1 MSVLQ
6 GLPDLGAP
14 TGSGFAAFGRDGL
27 IVSVPDRLELTR
39 RDGVPELMVSLE
51 RSLAFPPSGL
61 LELAFNAFSSTPGVP
76 ADLRESVLELSVV
89 LGPISP
95 PAVLAADQ
103 LLGAR
108 LAIALMPEAAQVIAR
123 LIEDATLPIDAAV
136 RLAVRAVAPR
146 AAFETVVDPR
156 DLATRLAARLGTG
169 ARVTRPELVL
179 ALADLLGAGPDAAEE
194 LALRA
199 GALVAEP
206 APGATLDLVL
216 RVPAEVAPGSVRL
229 DLAEPAAVIA
239 HRVLSF
245 DPFAAARE
253 VAGGSL
259 DRHVR
264 LITLPGLPTGQVP
277 VHVSAN
283 LPEPVTDLPAL
294 LADVRLPAAP
304 PKRPHP
310 VSGSL
315 ALDGAGRT
323 GTLTLTLA
331 AGELPSG
338 EARLRALMSTGEEVE
353 GPWRPFDRRQI
364 VLDRD
369 GFPLPLRVVLASDA
383 LLALATVDVV
393 RQSGRTAGRLAPGTP
408 TLAVPDLPGDP
419 VARLV
424 IRPLGRGRV
433 LELPVDDQ
441 QRLDLDPAVLPGFGG
456 HRARL
461 VALRPPVT
469 VEWAPEAE
477 TEVRRV
483 PLSVARPEAEIGW
496 TADSPFRPGM
506 RWRVAPG
513 PWSEPVDGPV
523 ITVDQ
528 AAPVVVD
535 GVELVPDRRDPSVW
549 VYVPPGP
556 FLDREP
562 SLLVAGDTA
571 FLQLTSRIDL
581 PEAAKAALL
590 GALAGRAGQ
599 VRALPVEVPR
609 VALQVKES
617 DTWQDVATGGSS
629 GSPPWRTAL
638 SAVLNP
644 SQAEAVKAAL
654 SGTAGRA
661 RLVAELIEADIVRVQ
676 SRDLA
681 DLIK

>member
-14 TGSGFAAFGRDGL
+14 AGGGFAAFGREGL
-27 IVSVPDRLELTR
+27 VVSLPDRLDLAR
-39 RDGVPELMVSLE
+39 RDGVPDLLVTLE
-51 RSLAFPPSGL
+51 RSLDFPPSGL
-61 LELAFNAFSSTPGVP
+61 LELAFTTGSSTPGVP
-76 ADLRESVLELSVV
+76 ADVRESLLELSVKI
-89 LGPISP
+89 GPISP
-95 PAVLAADQ
+95 PTVLAADQ
-103 LLGAR
+103 LHGAR
-108 LAIALMPEAAQVIAR
+108 LAISLRPEAAHVIAR
-123 LIEDATLPIDAAV
+123 LVEDATLPIVAAV

-146 AAFETVVDPR
+146 AAFQTRFDPR
-156 DLATRLAARLGTG
+156 DLATRLATRLGTG
-169 ARVTRPELVL
+169 ARLTPD
-179 ALADLLGAGPDAAEE
+179 ALATALAALLGAEPAAAQA
-194 LALRA
+194 LASRA
-199 GALVAEP
+199 APLVAEP

-216 RVPAEVAPGSVRL
+216 RVPGEVAQGSVRL

-253 VAGGSL
+253 LAGGSL

-264 LITLPGLPTGQVP
+264 LVTLPGLPTGQVP

-294 LADVRLPAAP
+294 VADVRLPAAP
-304 PKRPHP
+304 PRRPHP

-315 ALDGAGRT
+315 ALDSAGRT

-331 AGELPSG
+331 PGELPSG
-338 EARLRALMSTGEEVE
+338 EARLRALLSTGEEVE
-353 GPWRPFDRRQI
+353 GPWRPFDGRRI

-369 GFPLPLRVVLASDA
+369 DFPLPLRVVLASDA

-393 RQSGRTAGRLAPGTP
+393 RRSGGTAGRLAPGTP

-424 IRPLGRGRV
+424 LTPLGRGRV
-433 LELPVDDQ
+433 LELPVDDR

-461 VALRPPVT
+461 VALHPPVT
-469 VEWAPEAE
+469 VEWVPEAE

-496 TADSPFRPGM
+496 TADSPFRPGV

-523 ITVDQ
+523 VTVDQ

-556 FLDREP
+556 FLDAEP
-562 SLLVAGDTA
+562 SLLVAGEVA
-571 FLQLTSRIDL
+571 FLQLTSRMDL
-581 PEAAKAALL
+581 PEATKDAFV
-590 GALAGRAGQ
+590 GVLAGRAGQ

-609 VALQVKES
+609 VALQVKEE
-617 DTWQDVATGGSS
+617 DAWQDVATGGSS
-629 GSPPWRTAL
+629 GMPPWRTAL
-638 SAVLNP
+638 SAMLTP

-654 SGTAGRA
+654 SGTAGRV
-661 RLVAELIEADIVRVQ
+661 RLVAELIESEVTRVQ

>member
-1 MSVLQ
+1 M
-6 GLPDLGAP
+6 
-14 TGSGFAAFGRDGL
+14 GRGRP
-27 IVSVPDRLELTR
+27 SPR
-39 RDGVPELMVSLE
+39 R
-51 RSLAFPPSGL
+51 
-61 LELAFNAFSSTPGVP
+61 
-76 ADLRESVLELSVV
+76 
-89 LGPISP
+89 
-95 PAVLAADQ
+95 
-103 LLGAR
+103 
-108 LAIALMPEAAQVIAR
+108 
-123 LIEDATLPIDAAV
+123 
-136 RLAVRAVAPR
+136 
-146 AAFETVVDPR
+146 
-156 DLATRLAARLGTG
+156 
-169 ARVTRPELVL
+169 
-179 ALADLLGAGPDAAEE
+179 
-194 LALRA
+194 
-199 GALVAEP
+199 
-206 APGATLDLVL
+206 
-216 RVPAEVAPGSVRL
+216 
-229 DLAEPAAVIA
+229 
-239 HRVLSF
+239 H
-245 DPFAAARE
+245 
-253 VAGGSL
+253 
-259 DRHVR
+259 
-264 LITLPGLPTGQVP
+264 
-277 VHVSAN
+277 
-283 LPEPVTDLPAL
+283 
-294 LADVRLPAAP
+294 
-304 PKRPHP
+304 
-310 VSGSL
+310 
-315 ALDGAGRT
+315 
-323 GTLTLTLA
+323 
-331 AGELPSG
+331 
-338 EARLRALMSTGEEVE
+338 
-353 GPWRPFDRRQI
+353 I

-369 GFPLPLRVVLASDA
+369 DFPLPLRVVLASDA
-383 LLALATVDVV
+383 LLALATVDVI
-393 RQSGRTAGRLAPGTP
+393 RQSGRTAARLAPGTP
-408 TLAVPDLPGDP
+408 TVAVPDLPGDP

-433 LELPVDDQ
+433 LELPVDDR

-535 GVELVPDRRDPSVW
+535 GVELVPDPRDPSVW

-562 SLLVAGDTA
+562 SLLVAGETA

-581 PEAAKAALL
+581 PEPAKAALL

-609 VALQVKES
+609 VALQVKE
-617 DTWQDVATGGSS
+617 DGVWQDVATGGSS

-638 SAVLNP
+638 SAVLGP
-644 SQAEAVKAAL
+644 SRAEAVKAAL

-661 RLVAELIEADIVRVQ
+661 RLVAELIESDIVRVQ